1 MDTRK
6 ETFKGLTG
14 LGGIDEQDEDEDSFP
29 LPEMDMDDFRED
41 DFMDEAEHWDD
52 LEASDSD
59 LADPTSDEGPGY
71 RTDDAPGQQTDDD
84 HIPQFDGGGDLHN
97 EDDAGKKQETYED
110 KWKKITIRRKR
121 GRDMSSSIVT
131 PIEQS
136 PKAKRFRDLE
146 PAGGSGGQSLKPVT
160 PPILI
165 RQRSR
170 TAGASSSKPVAS
182 SSKPVAS
189 AIHGSPAKT
198 PASRS
203 LKATSPDQYST
214 PDDEVNLIKTFRGKY
229 ILDSVEIL
237 KKEAPLTPSSS
248 SRSSQS
254 LTKKPQTPVKTTR
267 YTPKVY
273 EEVEDD
279 PIEDFDDGE
288 AEDEKLDELPMEEL
302 AGDGPDVFILDTP
315 PISRAPLGPSS
326 PLSDLVSP
334 PSPRQNYFLSTL
346 EEVWSSPSP
355 EMSKPDFFF
364 SPPRPRSP
372 DLIPAH
378 STPTK
383 ADSSIS
389 NTSRQTPAPLSSS
402 TPQTSPE
409 KSRSSQRKRSSGAM
423 SDLDIINETVFICKS
438 DLAEL
443 LGERDVKRK
452 GSLESGDGRYQQ
464 AEHSESLD
472 KLSSGILVDD
482 SIAVDEIEAC
492 TPPKESSPSQQPG
505 QQHSPPISEH
515 SSSPPQY
522 TASSL
527 QNESQIPYNPYLAQA
542 LTGGHGEA
550 SDIQA
555 YQFSFVPPTT
565 KSLISSLPEFGLPN
579 RVHQKP
585 YFSNEAD
592 VPSKVK
598 VFGGKEFRL
607 QSKGL
612 KSMPQFKGRFDLGR
626 KLPSGAGYQ
635 YWESN
640 VRPPSYAEALV
651 WLKEDKERVKARSA
665 AEASTQQ
672 KREKISQIEGP
683 TQKNPFGCKN
693 TPTKVAG
700 SVAIEKDYLDV
711 LSMEVH
717 CRTRGGLLPD
727 PKVDPILA
735 VFYCWQTEREG
746 LASKGWVPG

>member
-14 LGGIDEQDEDEDSFP
+14 LGGIDEQDEDEDDFP
-29 LPEMDMDDFRED
+29 LPDMDMDEFQED

-59 LADPTSDEGPGY
+59 PDPTSDEGPGY

-84 HIPQFDGGGDLHN
+84 YIPQFDGGGDLC
-97 EDDAGKKQETYED
+97 DADGAGKKQKTDED
-110 KWKKITIRRKR
+110 KWNKITVRRKR
-121 GRDMSSSIVT
+121 GRDMSSNIVA

-136 PKAKRFRDLE
+136 PKAKRFRELE
-146 PAGGSGGQSLKPVT
+146 PAGGSGEQSLKPAK
-160 PPILI
+160 PPILT

-170 TAGASSSKPVAS
+170 TAGVLSSKPVAS
-182 SSKPVAS
+182 VAS
-189 AIHGSPAKT
+189 DSPAKA

-203 LKATSPDQYST
+203 LKISSPDPYST
-214 PDDEVNLIKTFRGKY
+214 PDDEVNLIKTFRGRY
-229 ILDSVEIL
+229 IFDCVEIP
-237 KKEAPLTPSSS
+237 KTAPSTPSSS

-254 LTKKPQTPVKTTR
+254 LTKKPQTPVKATR
-267 YTPKVY
+267 YAPKVY
-273 EEVEDD
+273 EEIEDD

-288 AEDEKLDELPMEEL
+288 AEDEKLGDLPMEEL
-302 AGDGPDVFILDTP
+302 AGDESDVFIVDTP
-315 PISRAPLGPSS
+315 PVFRAPLGPSS
-326 PLSDLVSP
+326 PPRDLVSP

-372 DLIPAH
+372 DHIPAH

-389 NTSRQTPAPLSSS
+389 NTSRQTLASLSSS

-423 SDLDIINETVFICKS
+423 SDLDIINETVFISKS

-452 GSLESGDGRYQQ
+452 GSVESGDGRGHQ

-472 KLSSGILVDD
+472 KFSSGILVDD
-482 SIAVDEIEAC
+482 SIIVDEIEEC
-492 TPPKESSPSQQPG
+492 TPPKEPSPSPQSA
-505 QQHSPPISEH
+505 QQHSHPISEN
-515 SSSPPQY
+515 SSSPPQHA
-522 TASSL
+522 ASSL
-527 QNESQIPYNPYLAQA
+527 QNVPQIPYNPYLAQA

-550 SDIQA
+550 SDIQVF
-555 YQFSFVPPTT
+555 QFFFAPPTA
-565 KSLISSLPEFGLPN
+565 KSLMSSLPELGLPN

-592 VPSKVK
+592 VPSKAK

-612 KSMPQFKGRFDLGR
+612 KSMPQFKGKFDLGK
-626 KLPSGAGYQ
+626 KLPPGAGYQ
-635 YWESN
+635 NWEPN
-640 VRPPSYAEALV
+640 LRPPSSAEALA
-651 WLKEDKERVKARSA
+651 WLKEDQERIKATLRSA

-746 LASKGWVPG
+746 LASNGWVPG